1 MKKKERTVITVDGHA
16 GSGKTTLAR
25 RLAERLGY
33 SHFSS
38 GLLYRGLGILALR
51 HGVNL
56 QDEQNLLVLLK
67 THDIA
72 IVADREGN
80 GILTIDGTVQNEQA
94 VQATDVS
101 EASSIV
107 SASAG
112 VRKALVS
119 FQREAFPGT
128 NIVAEGRDMGTVIFP
143 DAPVKFF
150 IEVDADTRVRRR
162 LAQIGVSENLEGAEE
177 TIRREII
184 ERDKRDSERTCAPT
198 KAAEDAVIIDNSSS
212 SMEEVLER
220 MIAVIHPTLF

>member
-1 MKKKERTVITVDGHA
+1 MKKEERKVITVDGHA

-38 GLLYRGLGILALR
+38 GLLYRGLGLLALR
-51 HGVNL
+51 HGVAL
-56 QDEQNLLVLLK
+56 QDEQSLVELLSHHEVAI
-67 THDIA
+67 IA
-72 IVADREGN
+72 DSKGKS
-80 GILTIDGTVQNEQA
+80 ILCIDGTVQNESE

-107 SASAG
+107 SAFPA
-112 VRKALVS
+112 VRKALVP

-150 IEVDADTRVRRR
+150 VEVDVDTRVTRR
-162 LAQIGVSENLEGAEE
+162 LAQIGVSEDSEE

-184 ERDKRDSERTCAPT
+184 ERDKRDSERDCSPT

-212 SMEEVLER
+212 LEEVLGR
-220 MIAVIHPTLF
+220 MITVIQNAGLA